1 LRSPAVFTSSNSNGA
16 EIKYPGREF
25 IYQPKIEYHPMKT
38 NINPE
43 LWNSLSPMQKRE
55 IAENLLVEE
64 QGFFSDFGEVAAW
77 VSTLVGAAAV
87 IAFTTIVL
95 R

>member
-1 LRSPAVFTSSNSNGA
+1 VFTSLNINGA
-16 EIKYPGREF
+16 ERNSPGRHFNHNSSLENN
-25 IYQPKIEYHPMKT
+25 PMKT
-38 NINPE
+38 KIDPA
-43 LWNSLSPMQKRE
+43 LWNSFTEVQKRA

-77 VSTLVGAAAV
+77 VSTLVGAAVV